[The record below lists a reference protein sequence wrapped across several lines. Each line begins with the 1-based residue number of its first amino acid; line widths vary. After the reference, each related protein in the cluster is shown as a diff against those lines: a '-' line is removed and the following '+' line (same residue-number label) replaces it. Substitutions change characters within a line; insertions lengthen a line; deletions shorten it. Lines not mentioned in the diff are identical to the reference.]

1 METKADIAND
11 SSEIQIELTGSWE
24 NKGRNITAAA
34 LTGLAGI
41 GTLFFYAQSFL
52 AVLLVFI
59 FRNTGHV
66 KVTGDFAAKI
76 NIITSEF
83 KTPLLIALALSE
95 FIFML
100 VPTLWI
106 VNKWHSR
113 DVLKYLRIRTCS
125 IKEIIIAVLITVT
138 LLPFCYYLSYMIEQ
152 IFKVP
157 DFYKNLGPQLFTA
170 YSGQE
175 LITLIFVVAVT
186 PAICE
191 EIFFRGYF
199 QRTLERTIGVK
210 SFVVTG
216 ILFGLFHMQ
225 PLSLVTLSILG
236 ILFSFF
242 YFRSK
247 SIFPSF
253 AAHFTNNFIAIMLLY
268 CQAKSIK
275 FTLLP
280 EVNYSALWIILSL
293 IIASGLIFIYY
304 KITKRS
310 HRNNQESFFGSNI

>member
-1 METKADIAND
+1 METLIDND
-11 SSEIQIELTGSWE
+11 PEGNGVQIELTGSWE
-24 NKGRNITAAA
+24 NKGRIITAAA

-41 GTLFFYAQSFL
+41 GALFFYAQSFL
-52 AVLLVFI
+52 SLLLLFI

-66 KVTGDFAAKI
+66 KVTGDFAEKI
-76 NIITSEF
+76 NIITNEY
-83 KTPLLIALALSE
+83 KTPLLIALSLSE

-100 VPTLWI
+100 VPALW
-106 VNKWHSR
+106 VVKKWHTR
-113 DVLKYLRIRTCS
+113 DVLKYLRIRICS
-125 IKEIIIAVLITVT
+125 FKEIIIAVLITVS
-138 LLPFCYYLSYMIEQ
+138 LLPLCYYLSYLIEQ
-152 IFKVP
+152 LFKIP
-157 DFYKNLGPQLFTA
+157 GFYKNLGPQLFTA

-210 SFVVTG
+210 SFVITG

-236 ILFSFF
+236 MLFSFF
-242 YFRSK
+242 YYRSK
-247 SIFPSF
+247 SIIPSC

-268 CQAKSIK
+268 CQAKSVKPAILQAGN
-275 FTLLP
+275 F
-280 EVNYSALWIILSL
+280 SALWIILSF
-293 IIASGLIFIYY
+293 IISIGLIFIYY

-310 HRNNQESFFGSNI
+310 RGNDQEAI